1 MGFFGRKKDKEKEKE
16 KKGGLFG
23 WMKRKQA
30 DEPERE
36 EQIVEPELE
45 TDTDDVAAQML
56 AEREAARQA
65 ETEQWR
71 EAAEAEIAADQAEA
85 AALAAKAAQD
95 ELLTEEEDSEAE
107 NEEDEDEEEP
117 IAVTFQPEEAES
129 EAEEAEPETVKVEPE
144 AVAEPETVKVE
155 PEAVAEPETVESEPE
170 AVAEPETVETELEEV
185 TEPETVE
192 SELEEVA
199 ESETVESELEEVA
212 EPETVEPEPEEVA
225 EPETVEPEP
234 EEIAEPETVESE
246 LEEVAEPETVET
258 EPKEVA
264 EPETVE
270 TEPEEVAEPETVETE
285 PEEVAELETEESESE
300 ELDETEAEASEPEE
314 FDETEAEASEPEE
327 PQEPE
332 KKKKKGFFEKIRDG
346 LRKTKDSVIAKMQL
360 VLNAFT
366 KIDEDLFDQLEETM
380 IMGDMGAETSI
391 EICDQLRKRVK
402 ERGITDP
409 KQIMGLIQ
417 EIIGEMLGE
426 DQTLQLQTKPSVIMV
441 IGVNGA
447 GKTTTIGKL
456 CHQLKEDGKK
466 VIVAA
471 ADTFRAAAIDQ
482 LEVWTD
488 RAGVELVKHAEG
500 SDPAAVVYDAIEAAK
515 ARNCDVL
522 ICDTAGRLHNK
533 KNLMQELAKI
543 NRIIENKAAG
553 CDKEILL
560 VLDATTGQNAVNQ
573 ARLFKEVADITGI
586 VLTKLDGTAKGG
598 IIVSIKNELEIP
610 VKLIGVGEKI
620 DDLQPFHAR
629 DFVNALFE
637 TEERK

>member
-36 EQIVEPELE
+36 EQIVEPEPE

-65 ETEQWR
+65 EAEQWR
-71 EAAEAEIAADQAEA
+71 EEAEAEIAADQAEA

-95 ELLTEEEDSEAE
+95 ELLTEAEDSEADA
-107 NEEDEDEEEP
+107 EEDEDDEEP

-129 EAEEAEPETVKVEPE
+129 ETVEAEPETVKVEPE
-144 AVAEPETVKVE
+144 EVTE
-155 PEAVAEPETVESEPE
+155 PEA
-170 AVAEPETVETELEEV
+170 VETELEEI
-185 TEPETVE
+185 T
-192 SELEEVA
+192 
-199 ESETVESELEEVA
+199 
-212 EPETVEPEPEEVA
+212 
-225 EPETVEPEP
+225 
-234 EEIAEPETVESE
+234 
-246 LEEVAEPETVET
+246 
-258 EPKEVA
+258 

-270 TEPEEVAEPETVETE
+270 TEPEEVAEPETVESE
-285 PEEVAELETEESESE
+285 LEEVAEPETEESESE
-300 ELDETEAEASEPEE
+300 EVAEPETEESESEEVAEPETVETEPEEVTELETVETESEEVAEPETEAEASEPEE

>member
-36 EQIVEPELE
+36 EQIVEPEPE

-71 EAAEAEIAADQAEA
+71 EEAEAEIAADQVEA

-107 NEEDEDEEEP
+107 NEEDEEEP
-117 IAVTFQPEEAES
+117 IVVTFQPEEAES

-144 AVAEPETVKVE
+144 AVAEPEMVE
-155 PEAVAEPETVESEPE
+155 AEPE

-192 SELEEVA
+192 P
-199 ESETVESELEEVA
+199 
-212 EPETVEPEPEEVA
+212 EPETVEPEPETVEA
-225 EPETVEPEP
+225 EPE
-234 EEIAEPETVESE
+234 A
-246 LEEVAEPETVET
+246 
-258 EPKEVA
+258 VA

-270 TEPEEVAEPETVETE
+270 TEPETVAEPETVEVE
-285 PEEVAELETEESESE
+285 SEAVAELETEEVESE
-300 ELDETEAEASEPEE
+300 EFEEP
-314 FDETEAEASEPEE
+314 EASEPEE

>member
-1 MGFFGRKKDKEKEKE
+1 MGFFGRKKDKDKEKEKE

-36 EQIVEPELE
+36 EQIVEPEPE

-71 EAAEAEIAADQAEA
+71 EEAEAEIAADQAEA

-95 ELLTEEEDSEAE
+95 ELLTEEEDSEADAE
-107 NEEDEDEEEP
+107 DEEDEDDEEP

-144 AVAEPETVKVE
+144 AVAEPETVEPE
-155 PEAVAEPETVESEPE
+155 PEAVAEPETVETELE
-170 AVAEPETVETELEEV
+170 EVAEPETVETELEEV

-192 SELEEVA
+192 
-199 ESETVESELEEVA
+199 T
-212 EPETVEPEPEEVA
+212 
-225 EPETVEPEP
+225 EP
-234 EEIAEPETVESE
+234 EEIAEPETVD
-246 LEEVAEPETVET
+246 
-258 EPKEVA
+258 
-264 EPETVE
+264 
-270 TEPEEVAEPETVETE
+270 TEPEEVAEPETEEVE
-285 PEEVAELETEESESE
+285 PEEVAEPETEESESE
-300 ELDETEAEASEPEE
+300 EL
-314 FDETEAEASEPEE
+314 DETEAEASEPEE

>member
-36 EQIVEPELE
+36 EQIVEPEPE

-71 EAAEAEIAADQAEA
+71 EEAEAEIAADQAEA

-95 ELLTEEEDSEAE
+95 ELLTEEEDSEADA
-107 NEEDEDEEEP
+107 EDEDDEEP
-117 IAVTFQPEEAES
+117 ITVTFQS
-129 EAEEAEPETVKVEPE
+129 
-144 AVAEPETVKVE
+144 
-155 PEAVAEPETVESEPE
+155 EAVAEPETVETEPE
-170 AVAEPETVETELEEV
+170 AVAEPETVETEPEAVAEPETVEAESKAVAEPETVEAEPEAVAEPETVEAELEEV

-192 SELEEVA
+192 TEP
-199 ESETVESELEEVA
+199 EEVA
-212 EPETVEPEPEEVA
+212 EPETVESELEEVA

-234 EEIAEPETVESE
+234 EEIAEPETVE
-246 LEEVAEPETVET
+246 AEPE
-258 EPKEVA
+258 A
-264 EPETVE
+264 
-270 TEPEEVAEPETVETE
+270 VAEPETVETE

-380 IMGDMGAETSI
+380 IIGDMGAETSI

>member
-36 EQIVEPELE
+36 EQIVEPEPE
-45 TDTDDVAAQML
+45 TDTDDIAAQML

-71 EAAEAEIAADQAEA
+71 EEAEAEIAADQAEA

-95 ELLTEEEDSEAE
+95 ELLTEEEDSEADAE
-107 NEEDEDEEEP
+107 DEEDEDDEEP
-117 IAVTFQPEEAES
+117 IAVTFQPE
-129 EAEEAEPETVKVEPE
+129 
-144 AVAEPETVKVE
+144 AVAEPETVEAE
-155 PEAVAEPETVESEPE
+155 PEAVAEPETVEAEPEVVAEPETVEVEPETVAEPETVETEPEEIAEPETVETEPE
-170 AVAEPETVETELEEV
+170 AVAEPETVE
-185 TEPETVE
+185 
-192 SELEEVA
+192 
-199 ESETVESELEEVA
+199 
-212 EPETVEPEPEEVA
+212 PEPE
-225 EPETVEPEP
+225 
-234 EEIAEPETVESE
+234 
-246 LEEVAEPETVET
+246 
-258 EPKEVA
+258 EVA

-270 TEPEEVAEPETVETE
+270 TEPEEVAEPETVEPEPEAVAEPETVETELEEIAEPETVEPE
-285 PEEVAELETEESESE
+285 PEEVAEPETV
-300 ELDETEAEASEPEE
+300 ETEPEE
-314 FDETEAEASEPEE
+314 S
-327 PQEPE
+327 QEPE

>member
-36 EQIVEPELE
+36 EQIVEPEPE

-71 EAAEAEIAADQAEA
+71 EEAEAEIAADQAEA

-95 ELLTEEEDSEAE
+95 ELLTEEEDSEADA
-107 NEEDEDEEEP
+107 EDEDDEEP

-144 AVAEPETVKVE
+144 
-155 PEAVAEPETVESEPE
+155 
-170 AVAEPETVETELEEV
+170 
-185 TEPETVE
+185 
-192 SELEEVA
+192 
-199 ESETVESELEEVA
+199 EVA
-212 EPETVEPEPEEVA
+212 EP
-225 EPETVEPEP
+225 
-234 EEIAEPETVESE
+234 
-246 LEEVAEPETVET
+246 
-258 EPKEVA
+258 
-264 EPETVE
+264 
-270 TEPEEVAEPETVETE
+270 
-285 PEEVAELETEESESE
+285 ETEESESE
-300 ELDETEAEASEPEE
+300 EL
-314 FDETEAEASEPEE
+314 DETEAEASEPEE

>member
-36 EQIVEPELE
+36 EQIVEPEPE

-71 EAAEAEIAADQAEA
+71 EEAEAEIAADQAEA

-95 ELLTEEEDSEAE
+95 ELLTEEEDSEADAE
-107 NEEDEDEEEP
+107 DEEDDEEP

-129 EAEEAEPETVKVEPE
+129 EAEEAEPETVETEPE
-144 AVAEPETVKVE
+144 EVAEPETEEV
-155 PEAVAEPETVESEPE
+155 EPE
-170 AVAEPETVETELEEV
+170 AVAEPETVETE
-185 TEPETVE
+185 
-192 SELEEVA
+192 S
-199 ESETVESELEEVA
+199 
-212 EPETVEPEPEEVA
+212 
-225 EPETVEPEP
+225 
-234 EEIAEPETVESE
+234 
-246 LEEVAEPETVET
+246 EEVAEPETVET
-258 EPKEVA
+258 ESEEIAEPETAETEPEEVA
-264 EPETVE
+264 EPEIVEAEPEEIAEPETVKVEPEEVTEPETVE

-285 PEEVAELETEESESE
+285 PETVEAESEVVPESDIVAVDSE
-300 ELDETEAEASEPEE
+300 EFE
-314 FDETEAEASEPEE
+314 EAEASEPEE

-332 KKKKKGFFEKIRDG
+332 KKQKKGFFEKIRDG

>member
-36 EQIVEPELE
+36 EQIVEPEPE

-71 EAAEAEIAADQAEA
+71 EEAEAEIAADQVEA

-107 NEEDEDEEEP
+107 NEEDEEEP
-117 IAVTFQPEEAES
+117 IVVTFQPEEADS
-129 EAEEAEPETVKVEPE
+129 EAEET
-144 AVAEPETVKVE
+144 
-155 PEAVAEPETVESEPE
+155 
-170 AVAEPETVETELEEV
+170 
-185 TEPETVE
+185 
-192 SELEEVA
+192 
-199 ESETVESELEEVA
+199 
-212 EPETVEPEPEEVA
+212 EPEEV
-225 EPETVEPEP
+225 
-234 EEIAEPETVESE
+234 AEPETVESE

-258 EPKEVA
+258 EPEEVTEPEIVETELEEVT

-285 PEEVAELETEESESE
+285 PEEIAEPETEEVEPEEVAEPETEESEPE
-300 ELDETEAEASEPEE
+300 EVAEPETVETEPEEVAEPEAEASESEE
-314 FDETEAEASEPEE
+314 LDETEAEASEPEE

>member
-23 WMKRKQA
+23 WMKRKQV

-36 EQIVEPELE
+36 EQIVEPEPE

-71 EAAEAEIAADQAEA
+71 EEAEAEIAADQAEA

-95 ELLTEEEDSEAE
+95 ELLTEEEDSEADA
-107 NEEDEDEEEP
+107 EDEDDEEP

-144 AVAEPETVKVE
+144 TVEPE
-155 PEAVAEPETVESEPE
+155 PEAVAESETVEPEPE

-192 SELEEVA
+192 
-199 ESETVESELEEVA
+199 T
-212 EPETVEPEPEEVA
+212 EPEEVA

-246 LEEVAEPETVET
+246 LEEIAEPETVEP
-258 EPKEVA
+258 EPEEVA

-270 TEPEEVAEPETVETE
+270 TEPEEVAEPET
-285 PEEVAELETEESESE
+285 EESESE
-300 ELDETEAEASEPEE
+300 EL
-314 FDETEAEASEPEE
+314 DETEAEASEPEE

>member
-36 EQIVEPELE
+36 EQIVEPEPE

-71 EAAEAEIAADQAEA
+71 EEAEAEIAADQVEA

-107 NEEDEDEEEP
+107 NEEDEEEP
-117 IAVTFQPEEAES
+117 IVVTFQPEEADS
-129 EAEEAEPETVKVEPE
+129 EAE
-144 AVAEPETVKVE
+144 
-155 PEAVAEPETVESEPE
+155 
-170 AVAEPETVETELEEV
+170 
-185 TEPETVE
+185 
-192 SELEEVA
+192 
-199 ESETVESELEEVA
+199 
-212 EPETVEPEPEEVA
+212 
-225 EPETVEPEP
+225 
-234 EEIAEPETVESE
+234 
-246 LEEVAEPETVET
+246 
-258 EPKEVA
+258 
-264 EPETVE
+264 E

-285 PEEVAELETEESESE
+285 PEEIAEPETVEPEPEEVAESETEESESEEVAEPETEESESE
-300 ELDETEAEASEPEE
+300 ELDETEAEASEPEG
-314 FDETEAEASEPEE
+314 

>member
-36 EQIVEPELE
+36 EQIVEPEPE
-45 TDTDDVAAQML
+45 TDTDDIAAQML

-71 EAAEAEIAADQAEA
+71 EEAEAEIAADQAEA

-95 ELLTEEEDSEAE
+95 ELLTEEEDSEADAE
-107 NEEDEDEEEP
+107 DEEDEDDEEP

-129 EAEEAEPETVKVEPE
+129 EAEEVEPETVKVEPE
-144 AVAEPETVKVE
+144 A
-155 PEAVAEPETVESEPE
+155 
-170 AVAEPETVETELEEV
+170 
-185 TEPETVE
+185 
-192 SELEEVA
+192 VA

-212 EPETVEPEPEEVA
+212 EPETVETEPEAVA
-225 EPETVEPEP
+225 EPETVETEP

-246 LEEVAEPETVET
+246 PEEIAEPETVEPEPEEVAESETEESESEEVAEPETE
-258 EPKEVA
+258 EV
-264 EPETVE
+264 
-270 TEPEEVAEPETVETE
+270 EPEEVAEPETEE
-285 PEEVAELETEESESE
+285 SESEEVAEPETEESESE
-300 ELDETEAEASEPEE
+300 ELDETEAEASEPEG
-314 FDETEAEASEPEE
+314 

>member
-36 EQIVEPELE
+36 EQIVEPEPE

-71 EAAEAEIAADQAEA
+71 EEAEAEIAADQAEA

-95 ELLTEEEDSEAE
+95 ELLTEEEDSEADAE
-107 NEEDEDEEEP
+107 DEEDEDDEEP

-144 AVAEPETVKVE
+144 AVAEPETVETELEDFADPETVDSELEDVAE
-155 PEAVAEPETVESEPE
+155 PETVDSEPEEVAEPETVEPEPE
-170 AVAEPETVETELEEV
+170 AVAEPETVETEPEEI
-185 TEPETVE
+185 
-192 SELEEVA
+192 
-199 ESETVESELEEVA
+199 A

-225 EPETVEPEP
+225 EPET
-234 EEIAEPETVESE
+234 EEVE
-246 LEEVAEPETVET
+246 LE
-258 EPKEVA
+258 EVA

-270 TEPEEVAEPETVETE
+270 TEPEEVAEPETVET
-285 PEEVAELETEESESE
+285 
-300 ELDETEAEASEPEE
+300 
-314 FDETEAEASEPEE
+314 EPEE

-380 IMGDMGAETSI
+380 IIGDMGAETSI